1 MCSQLLHNRRFDI
14 CILDEASQVS
24 IPAGLGP
31 LRLSSSFL
39 LVGDH
44 YQLPPLVRSRQAQE
58 EGLNQSL
65 FALLANAHPSA
76 IAMLRQQYRMNAEI
90 MAISNALVYGGLLVC
105 GNEQVGSG
113 RLEPKKQLA
122 CCKGC
127 TSCWFRMALDPQCPV
142 LFLDTDSCEEAKET
156 AVATSYSNAFEI
168 SLIHTVSLVIISHL
182 IIHC

>member
-1 MCSQLLHNRRFDI
+1 M
-14 CILDEASQVS
+14 DEASQVS

-31 LRLSSSFL
+31 LRLASTFL

-90 MAISNALVYGGLLVC
+90 MAISNSLVYGGLLVC
-105 GNEQVGSG
+105 GNEQVGSA
-113 RLEPKKQLA
+113 RLELKGESG
-122 CCKGC
+122 CCRGC
-127 TSCWFRMALDPQCPV
+127 AACWFKMALDPQNPV
-142 LFLDTDSCEEAKET
+142 LFLDTDACVEARET
-156 AVATSYSNAFEI
+156 AVATSFSNAFEI
-168 SLIHTVSLVIISHL
+168 NLVQTVPSLKWTIL
-182 IIHC
+182 ILCRW